1 VGKALAEIVGEANVL
16 VVPTDV
22 SKLEEVVRLR
32 DKVYE
37 DWGEVSSIICS
48 THKTLLHLD
57 AHWHRRLPSKFN
69 TRMGDVTHVPHM
81 IQLAFTPTRCPLLL
95 VFPFAFIGRQH
106 ASCAKDYNRT
116 CNAYIPS

>member
-37 DWGEVSSIICS
+37 DWGEVSSTICS
-48 THKTLLHLD
+48 TRK
-57 AHWHRRLPSKFN
+57 N
-69 TRMGDVTHVPHM
+69 CC
-81 IQLAFTPTRCPLLL
+81 I
-95 VFPFAFIGRQH
+95 
-106 ASCAKDYNRT
+106 
-116 CNAYIPS
+116 

>member
-1 VGKALAEIVGEANVL
+1 MGKALAEIVGEANVL

-37 DWGEVSSIICS
+37 DWGEVSSTICS
-48 THKTLLHLD
+48 TRKTWLHLD

-69 TRMGDVTHVPHM
+69 TYGRCQPCSPHDSTSIYAHSLPTTACVPFYLHRPP
-81 IQLAFTPTRCPLLL
+81 AC
-95 VFPFAFIGRQH
+95 
-106 ASCAKDYNRT
+106 
-116 CNAYIPS
+116 

>member
-1 VGKALAEIVGEANVL
+1 MGKALAEIVGEANVL

-37 DWGEVSSIICS
+37 DWGEVSSTICS
-48 THKTLLHLD
+48 TRKTLLHLD

-69 TRMGDVTHVPHM
+69 TRAGDVNHVLHM
-81 IQLAFTPTRCPLLL
+81 IQLAFTLTRCPLLL
-95 VFPFAFIGRQH
+95 VFPFAFIGCQH

-116 CNAYIPS
+116 SNAYIPS

>member
-37 DWGEVSSIICS
+37 DWGEVSSTICS
-48 THKTLLHLD
+48 TRKTLLHLD

-69 TRMGDVTHVPHM
+69 TRMGDVNHVLHDSTS
-81 IQLAFTPTRCPLLL
+81 IYAHSLPTTAC
-95 VFPFAFIGRQH
+95 VPFCLHRPPA
-106 ASCAKDYNRT
+106 C
-116 CNAYIPS
+116 